1 MNQQIS
7 HNSTQ
12 VSDNETEH
20 HYKVYVSLKEQLR
33 KIVMEITM
41 EIAEEHNSGEGKDDV
56 EIDHENTD
64 DEN

>member
-1 MNQQIS
+1 
-7 HNSTQ
+7 
-12 VSDNETEH
+12 
-20 HYKVYVSLKEQLR
+20 
-33 KIVMEITM
+33 MEITM